1 VNGSYHSGIDG
12 RYIPSPVSGHIIVT
26 GAFTVQYVIFSLNQ
40 VLKYDLTPEEASG
53 QGGNITLPILV
64 INIQGLPAG
73 LTTIDNVIRY
83 LNATLISK
91 NQNQTTLLKFT
102 ISQAKE
108 GMIVIFLNISARQI
122 QEIQNGSAVVSFVSG
137 FQLGTIE
144 EVAAGVA
151 GSQIFSSVSANGPPG
166 SNTTTKTGINTINQ
180 IINELAYLESQA
192 YGRALYLVLVL
203 LAIMFYVL
211 SISKHLKKK
220 KKAKA

>member
-1 VNGSYHSGIDG
+1 M
-12 RYIPSPVSGHIIVT
+12 T
-26 GAFTVQYVIFSLNQ
+26 GAFTVQYIIFSLNQ
-40 VLKYDLTPEEASG
+40 VLKYDLTPEQASG
-53 QGGNITLPILV
+53 QGNNITLPILV

-73 LTTIDNVIRY
+73 LSTIDNVIKY
-83 LNATLISK
+83 LNASLIAK
-91 NQNQTTLLKFT
+91 NENQTTVLRFT

-108 GMIVIFLNISARQI
+108 GMIVIFLNISQAQI
-122 QEIQNGSAVVSFVSG
+122 DQVKNGSAVVSFVSG

-151 GSQIFSSVSANGPPG
+151 GSEIFSSVSG
-166 SNTTTKTGINTINQ
+166 SSPVVNNTKTNTNTINQ
-180 IINELAYLESQA
+180 IISYLAYLESQD

-220 KKAKA
+220 KNSKA